1 MALYTTSELE
11 DVQESV
17 GDGEQVDDGLLLYDG
32 VEEEEE
38 EEEEEDDEDISDDD

>member
-1 MALYTTSELE
+1 M
-11 DVQESV
+11 QENV

-38 EEEEEDDEDISDDD
+38 EEDGDDISDDD